1 MWDFTPHLSGTHSF
15 LSNRATLGGIVS
27 GKLSLS
33 CWQRCVEV
41 AVHAEQQ
48 HLEKKKKN
56 KGRRLGWLGV
66 GAVLGEG
73 VGCWRRAMKCTIS
86 PGSIVLGFLKGK
98 QGERV
103 LDFEPGVFK
112 IAFCHLGDE
121 NPKVRACVRAHTRVS
136 ASGVG
141 GDAGDAGG
149 GRVRG
154 RERLLLIPATRFV
167 SSTEGHRCDP
177 TSLAFS
183 PRRPIPTK
191 TNPFTWRG

>member
-1 MWDFTPHLSGTHSF
+1 M
-15 LSNRATLGGIVS
+15 GGIVS

-48 HLEKKKKN
+48 HLEKKIKKTRVGGWGGWGL
-56 KGRRLGWLGV
+56 GRFWGR
-66 GAVLGEG
+66 E

-149 GRVRG
+149 GRIRG
-154 RERLLLIPATRFV
+154 REGEVAFD
-167 SSTEGHRCDP
+167 SSDTICI
-177 TSLAFS
+177 L
-183 PRRPIPTK
+183 
-191 TNPFTWRG
+191 N